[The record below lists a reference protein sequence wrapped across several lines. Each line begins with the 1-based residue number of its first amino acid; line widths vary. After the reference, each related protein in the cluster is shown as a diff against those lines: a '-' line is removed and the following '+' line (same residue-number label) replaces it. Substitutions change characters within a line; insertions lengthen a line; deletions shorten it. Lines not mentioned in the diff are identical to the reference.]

1 MAIIWFI
8 SGIGSA
14 ICVLAHSGDG
24 MGVSDVIGL
33 RMGDSG
39 ASSGIVEKNLDRLTI
54 ICVVTFV
61 LMLVLMCFLAAG
73 AFDASIVIDCKY
85 AIVYSIYIKNICPYE
100 NDLVWAFFS
109 VYNR

>member
-61 LMLVLMCFLAAG
+61 LMLVLMCFFWPQAPLMQSLS
-73 AFDASIVIDCKY
+73 SIV
-85 AIVYSIYIKNICPYE
+85 NTQ
-100 NDLVWAFFS
+100 
-109 VYNR
+109 